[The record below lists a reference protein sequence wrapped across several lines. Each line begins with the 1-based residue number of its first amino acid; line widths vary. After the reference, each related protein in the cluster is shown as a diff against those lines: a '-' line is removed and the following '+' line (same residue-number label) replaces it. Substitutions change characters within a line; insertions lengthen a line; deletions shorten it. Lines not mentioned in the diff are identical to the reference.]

1 MTTDNKTCHRIKK
14 FCWRSNPKSPGLSIL
29 SFLHFRRTEFTTD
42 GAVNPDR
49 VPASSP
55 EKKNFKLKQ
64 RSASRLHLLESSET
78 SKLNKDSQTEF
89 FSQPRVVVSVLSL
102 IQKNLRPVQM
112 CILCAV
118 REELTYISR
127 VCLTKFILC
136 SCRQG
141 SLSSV
146 SGREEF
152 IL

>member
-1 MTTDNKTCHRIKK
+1 M
-14 FCWRSNPKSPGLSIL
+14 
-29 SFLHFRRTEFTTD
+29 
-42 GAVNPDR
+42 NPDR

-55 EKKNFKLKQ
+55 EKNFKLKQ
-64 RSASRLHLLESSET
+64 RSASFGIQRN

-89 FSQPRVVVSVLSL
+89 FLSTKGCGEWLSL

-118 REELTYISR
+118 REELTYICR

-152 IL
+152 ILCFRQGRVYPLFQAGKSLSSKVLLLEMKVSSVSGREESIL